1 MDRAAYTYW
10 QDEGMWLGY
19 LNEFPDYLTQA
30 ISLTELEAN
39 LLDLYKDLNGE
50 QIPFVRRRGELIIA

>member
-50 QIPFVRRRGELIIA
+50 QIPFVRRRGELTIA

>member
-19 LNEFPDYLTQA
+19 LNELPDYLTQA

>member
-19 LNEFPDYLTQA
+19 LNELPDYLTQA

-50 QIPFVRRRGELIIA
+50 QIPLVRRRGEIIIA

>member
-50 QIPFVRRRGELIIA
+50 QIPFVRRCGELIIA

>member
-1 MDRAAYTYW
+1 
-10 QDEGMWLGY
+10 MWLGY
-19 LNEFPDYLTQA
+19 LNELPDYLTQA

-50 QIPFVRRRGELIIA
+50 QIPLVRRRGELIIA